1 MESILKIQA
10 IADVRKSYVFD
21 ASELAECLGIT
32 VRSARRILS
41 KIQAAGLGTVCA
53 REKRCQG
60 RPPQGFGGAEFR
72 SPG

>member
-53 REKRCQG
+53 RKALPG

>member
-1 MESILKIQA
+1 M
-10 IADVRKSYVFD
+10 FD

-60 RPPQGFGGAEFR
+60 RPPQGFVELNFGLR
-72 SPG
+72 DKTDKD